1 MVGRPELL
9 AKIYRRT
16 PNRIAIDKLGALVRG
31 STPDLLAVAAL
42 PTECLRSSSGTVV
55 GFVMPR
61 IADARGIHELYS
73 PRARLRHFPSA
84 DFRFLIHVAANV
96 ARLVAAVHG
105 AGFIIGDVNH
115 GNILVRN
122 DGTVAAIDCNSFQVG
137 DGSRYPCGV
146 GVELFTPPELLGQN
160 LGSLRR
166 TPNHDAFGLA
176 VLIFHLLF
184 MGRHPFAGRYLCH
197 GEMPIEQA
205 IAESRFAYSPDTRRT
220 RMAPPPLTLPLAG
233 AGRQTA
239 ELFERAFHPD
249 GRKGDRPTP
258 EDWIR
263 VLEALK
269 GALFV
274 CASVPWHQYVP
285 NLPACPWCTV
295 ERASGVKLFGGLA
308 RPASAPIVDL
318 PTLWARYRHIADP
331 GPPQPL
337 PREEDWVPPPGT
349 ATRKFQKARAWP
361 RRL

>member
-1 MVGRPELL
+1 MTAPLPPSTATPSRSATDRAIPVAWGLSCSRLPSCWGR
-9 AKIYRRT
+9 T
-16 PNRIAIDKLGALVRG
+16 LV
-31 STPDLLAVAAL
+31 L
-42 PTECLRSSSGTVV
+42 
-55 GFVMPR
+55 
-61 IADARGIHELYS
+61 
-73 PRARLRHFPSA
+73 
-84 DFRFLIHVAANV
+84 
-96 ARLVAAVHG
+96 
-105 AGFIIGDVNH
+105 
-115 GNILVRN
+115 
-122 DGTVAAIDCNSFQVG
+122 
-137 DGSRYPCGV
+137 
-146 GVELFTPPELLGQN
+146 
-160 LGSLRR
+160 LRR

-197 GEMPIEQA
+197 GEMPIEKA

-233 AGRQTA
+233 AGLQTA

-249 GRKGDRPTP
+249 GRNGDRPRP

-263 VLEALK
+263 ALEDLK

-274 CASVPWHQYVP
+274 CASVPWHQYAP
-285 NLPACPWCTV
+285 NLPACPWCAL

-318 PTLWARYRHIADP
+318 PTLWARYRRIADP

-349 ATRKFQKARAWP
+349 ATRKFRLTQRHARLAGGFACLALAP
-361 RRL
+361 FAATIDANAATLLVL